1 MSKIENY
8 GAAGTT
14 PPPRTRAVDT
24 APAGTSSDKPATP
37 TPSGESLRLTGDA
50 LRLQQVAQSAAS
62 APDIDLK
69 RVAETR
75 QKLAEGRYEVQP
87 RSIAAKLARLEWEL
101 SSG

>member
-1 MSKIENY
+1 MSKIENH
-8 GAAGTT
+8 GPAGTT

-24 APAGTSSDKPATP
+24 APSGSTSDKPATP
-37 TPSGESLRLTGDA
+37 APSGESLRLTGDA
-50 LRLQQVAQSAAS
+50 LRLQQVAKSASA

-75 QKLAEGRYEVQP
+75 QKLADGRYEVQP